1 MLLTK
6 TANQRM
12 WVLYINRAMAVLAL
26 LSLISCRQVSKQPV
40 LSFEEEAV
48 EIGTLYK
55 DSPIADFDIQFTN
68 EGGQRLNVYKIVT
81 SCTCTEILSLDS
93 LTDTGDEGHIRGRL
107 DMTDYPP
114 GRFAKELI
122 IFSNGSDEP
131 LHYHLVGELKYKNRK

>member
-1 MLLTK
+1 M
-6 TANQRM
+6 R
-12 WVLYINRAMAVLAL
+12 VLYSKRAMAVLAL
-26 LSLISCRQVSKQPV
+26 LSLLACREVNRQPV
-40 LSFEEEAV
+40 LSFAEEAT

-122 IFSNGSDEP
+122 VFSNGSKEP
-131 LHYHLVGELKYKNRK
+131 THYHLVGELKYKSKK

>member
-1 MLLTK
+1 MSVLLIK
-6 TANQRM
+6 
-12 WVLYINRAMAVLAL
+12 RAMAVLAL
-26 LSLISCRQVSKQPV
+26 LSLCACNKVSKLPV
-40 LSFEEEAV
+40 LAFESEST
-48 EIGTLYK
+48 EIGILYK

-93 LTDTGDEGHIRGRL
+93 LTDKGDEGHIRGRL

-122 IFSNGSDEP
+122 VFSNGSKEP
-131 LHYHLVGELKYKNRK
+131 IHYHLVGELKYKSKK